1 MEPLL
6 AGLPA
11 CVRLRLHGVKL
22 PADNQGPLMLT
33 LDGPQRLC
41 GQVSLHGAGRI
52 EARFTVRKAGRYAL
66 TVCESETG
74 RALLRDLLDVLAGV
88 AHTASTVV
96 VRGPSSSEPRV
107 LLLQAVDAHGNAHA
121 RGGARFAAA
130 LTAAP
135 GDPEQR
141 CGIVDTK
148 DGRYRVELPLAA
160 AAGPRTLRLWPQ
172 TTHLSG
178 PCIDF

>member
-11 CVRLRLHGVKL
+11 CVRLRLHGVKVSET
-22 PADNQGPLMLT
+22 QGPLMLT

-52 EARFTVRKAGRYAL
+52 EARFAVRKAGQYAL

-88 AHTASTVV
+88 AHTASETTTRFVDKIPFDARR
-96 VRGPSSSEPRV
+96 VRLTSRAPRV
-107 LLLQAVDAHGNAHA
+107 GAAARAPRVDGMIRIASLASDAVVARACVTNANASSDRRRA
-121 RGGARFAAA
+121 RGAFVSI
-130 LTAAP
+130 
-135 GDPEQR
+135 E
-141 CGIVDTK
+141 
-148 DGRYRVELPLAA
+148 
-160 AAGPRTLRLWPQ
+160 
-172 TTHLSG
+172 
-178 PCIDF
+178 F